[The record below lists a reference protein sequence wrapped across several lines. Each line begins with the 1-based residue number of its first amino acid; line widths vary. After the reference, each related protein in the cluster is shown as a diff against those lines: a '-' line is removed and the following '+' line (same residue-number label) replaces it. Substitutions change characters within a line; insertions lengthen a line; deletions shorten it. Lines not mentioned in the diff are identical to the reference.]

1 MFTRYLLSALIA
13 GAAASPVVDSHQR
26 RQAIPVGSTIFSCT
40 TENTIALTFDDGP
53 FAYTN
58 QLLDTLAE
66 AGIKATFFI
75 NGDNWASIYSY
86 TSTVHRMIADG
97 HQIGSHTW
105 DHPDLTNLGSSEVES
120 QMTRL
125 ESALLDILGYFPTY
139 MRPPFF
145 SYNDQV
151 VQTVGSLGYH
161 VIIADIDT
169 LDWEND
175 SPDAISESIRLFN
188 ADLDAGGS
196 IALAHDVHEQTVVS
210 LAPAMIAS
218 VRERGLRAVTVG
230 ECLDD
235 PQDNWY
241 RTSR

>member
-1 MFTRYLLSALIA
+1 MASLS
-13 GAAASPVVDSHQR
+13 GTHMNR
-26 RQAIPVGSTIFSCT
+26 NFFS
-40 TENTIALTFDDGP
+40 
-53 FAYTN
+53 
-58 QLLDTLAE
+58 
-66 AGIKATFFI
+66 
-75 NGDNWASIYSY
+75 
-86 TSTVHRMIADG
+86 
-97 HQIGSHTW
+97 W

-125 ESALLDILGYFPTY
+125 ESAFIDILGYFPTY

-151 VQTVGSLGYH
+151 LQTVGSLGYH

-188 ADLDAGGS
+188 ADLDAGSS

-210 LAPAMIAS
+210 LTPAMIAS
-218 VRERGLRAVTVG
+218 VRERGLRGKICCHTFNRYSKINMWKMLMC
-230 ECLDD
+230 E
-235 PQDNWY
+235 
-241 RTSR
+241 